1 MSESV
6 LPLPTILWQILL
18 LLVAIALE
26 ARVFHRRLLISRRAS
41 VEFAVTANLFVAT
54 IGWITFFIFAQLAPQ
69 TVKAQIMSYIFFGRL
84 MDILPEN
91 FTLMVAA
98 AGFLIFI
105 LAFLIKLKGIELLE
119 AFLQSS
125 QGDHEQRPT
134 LASRLNQAIVHTN
147 VNQAMTIFL
156 ANGYSFC
163 AIFLVLFLRFIF
175 IQGLIAN

>member
-54 IGWITFFIFAQLAPQ
+54 IGWFAFFLIAELAPQ
-69 TVKAQIMSYIFFGRL
+69 AVRAQIMSYIFFGRL
-84 MDILPEN
+84 MDMLPEN
-91 FTLMVAA
+91 FTLIVA
-98 AGFLIFI
+98 GSGLLIFI

-119 AFLQSS
+119 AFLHSS
-125 QGDHEQRPT
+125 QDDPEKRPA
-134 LASRLNQAIVHTN
+134 LATRLNQAIVHTN

-175 IQGLIAN
+175 LQGLTAN